1 MDDPAALI
9 KDDNFVADCARYG
22 EGILD
27 EKFLRRKYRLAESDW
42 GALGSN
48 DALVEAIE
56 AEKVRRIRNGQ
67 AKRERAQQLVV
78 KAPDVLGTIMLD
90 ASASPKH
97 RIDSAKV
104 LDTFADNGPQA
115 ASAGDRFTISIVL
128 SADERLTFNKSIRPD
143 PNDVD
148 PNDAKTIDQVDTDTT
163 PQGSLAVITANK
175 RGDDSGGNNVI

>member
-1 MDDPAALI
+1 MDDARSLLKNDAFI
-9 KDDNFVADCARYG
+9 ADMARFS
-22 EGILD
+22 ESILD
-27 EKFLRRKYRLAESDW
+27 EKTIRKRYGFTDTTWETL
-42 GALGSN
+42 GAD

-56 AEKVRRIRNGQ
+56 AEKVRRVRNGS

-115 ASAGDRFTISIVL
+115 APTGDRFSIVINL
-128 SADERLTFNKSIRPD
+128 GADTRLKFNKSIKPD
-143 PNDVD
+143 PNDVEVIE
-148 PNDAKTIDQVDTDTT
+148 PINDTDTT
-163 PQGSLAVITANK
+163 PQGLLAVIAANK